1 MASIQ
6 YSLNVIIPFSYFFKY
21 TYCKNYVPVIK
32 TKFIIY
38 WVVIMFGIFAIKTIF
53 EEYVGVEI
61 FYGFV
66 GGLLL
71 GIFMLLTRLDEI
83 GNQLERFVKV
93 KEELNKDY
101 SKYQKLRNIKEF
113 LKRW

>member
-1 MASIQ
+1 
-6 YSLNVIIPFSYFFKY
+6 
-21 TYCKNYVPVIK
+21 
-32 TKFIIY
+32 
-38 WVVIMFGIFAIKTIF
+38 MFGIFAIKTIF
-53 EEYVGVEI
+53 EEYMGVEA

-71 GIFMLLTRLDEI
+71 GIFILLTRLDEI
-83 GNQLERFVKV
+83 GNQLERLAKV

-101 SKYQKLRNIKEF
+101 SKYQKLRNIKKF

>member
-1 MASIQ
+1 
-6 YSLNVIIPFSYFFKY
+6 
-21 TYCKNYVPVIK
+21 
-32 TKFIIY
+32 
-38 WVVIMFGIFAIKTIF
+38 MFGIFAIKTIF